1 MNDLKRTITY
11 DQTIDIG
18 YIYLIPPRIGT
29 IKETIELDVN
39 ECVNVDIDKEG
50 RVAGLE
56 LFAEEAK
63 VLKHTPVYED
73 ELSLR
78 FTDQEVLST
87 YHLSGIEFL
96 FSTPDHEGLIGFTIV
111 DPLRYH
117 IKKRQEKTVLNGQ
130 NGFSKLLSHFIKIMN
145 RCHGPFIDHLI
156 VLNI

>member
-1 MNDLKRTITY
+1 MKRTITY
-11 DQTIDIG
+11 DQTINIG

-56 LFAEEAK
+56 LFAEEAE

-87 YHLSGIEFL
+87 YHLSGIEFQ
-96 FSTPDHEGLIGFTIV
+96 FSTPDHNGLIGFTIV
-111 DPLRYH
+111 DPLKYH
-117 IKKRQEKTVLNGQ
+117 VKRKTKKTVLID
-130 NGFSKLLSHFIKIMN
+130 SKRFFKA
-145 RCHGPFIDHLI
+145 I
-156 VLNI
+156 VSLH

>member
-1 MNDLKRTITY
+1 MKRTITY

-73 ELSLR
+73 DLSLR

-145 RCHGPFIDHLI
+145 RCHGPFIDHLV

>member
-1 MNDLKRTITY
+1 MKRTITY

-39 ECVNVDIDKEG
+39 ECVIVDIDKEG

>member
-29 IKETIELDVN
+29 IKKTIELDVN

-56 LFAEEAK
+56 LFAEEAE

-87 YHLSGIEFL
+87 YHLSGIEFH
-96 FSTPDHEGLIGFTIV
+96 FSTPDHNGLIGFTIV
-111 DPLRYH
+111 DPLKYSV
-117 IKKRQEKTVLNGQ
+117 KR
-130 NGFSKLLSHFIKIMN
+130 KIRKN
-145 RCHGPFIDHLI
+145 RFD
-156 VLNI
+156 

>member
-1 MNDLKRTITY
+1 MKRTITY
-11 DQTIDIG
+11 DQTIGIG

-56 LFAEEAK
+56 LFAEEAE

-96 FSTPDHEGLIGFTIV
+96 FSTPDHEGLIGFTLV

-145 RCHGPFIDHLI
+145 RCHGPFIDHLV